1 MEGVRAASGQL
12 REAIAA
18 QSFERAGAL
27 LAEYASALQVA
38 LESAAPAARH
48 AAISE
53 AAGLLAGLRQLA
65 LARRAHLAARLD
77 ELNRLT
83 PYLKSAPPRRCL
95 QMEG

>member
-1 MEGVRAASGQL
+1 MTRVRAASAEL

-18 QSFERAGAL
+18 QSFERAGTL
-27 LAEYASALQVA
+27 LAEYASAIQAA
-38 LESAAPAARH
+38 LKSAPPAARH

-53 AAGLLAGLRQLA
+53 AADLLAGLRRLA

-83 PYLKSAPPRRCL
+83 PYLKSAPPRRRL
-95 QMEG
+95 QMQG

>member
-1 MEGVRAASGQL
+1 MEPVRELAAQL
-12 REAIAA
+12 REAIAE
-18 QSFERAGAL
+18 QSFERAAAL
-27 LAEYASALQVA
+27 LPGYASALQAA
-38 LESAAPAARH
+38 LETAAPAARQ

-53 AAGLLAGLRQLA
+53 AAGLLAGLRGLA

-83 PYLKSAPPRRCL
+83 PYLKSPPPRRRL